1 MTPNKTENNSVCF
14 AHKLFSLMLQM
25 ITSSALLTS
34 CLALGV
40 MISILNQFSDK
51 ISNMS
56 ENSDSVSH
64 EFFILVTS
72 RSFLYTENNIPKIKK
87 NKIRTIIILSE
98 KVCLCSSTWSHMSEA
113 YCFHTKTK
121 NTINLNHLL
130 FLIYACRYRQT
141 RFSSRRV
148 RKRVIFKHGDCNVVQ
163 GNVAKRRRRYMQDIF
178 TTLVDAQWRWTILIF
193 AMSFILTW
201 AGFAGVWYIIA
212 FAHGD
217 IDYADRVS
225 LYGEEALNETHIPC
239 VTEVKSF
246 ASSFLFSV
254 ETQHTI
260 GYGNRYT
267 TPECPEA
274 IFTMCIQCI
283 LGVFI
288 QAFMVGIVFAKLS
301 RPKKRAQTLL
311 YSRNAVI
318 CHRDGV
324 PCLMFRVGDMRK
336 SHIIEAHVRAQ
347 IIRKKVRQPTG
358 YCLITFLL
366 SHDYFSVLFFRSPK
380 KVKCCHSTNR
390 S

>member
-98 KVCLCSSTWSHMSEA
+98 KVCLCSSNWSHMSEA